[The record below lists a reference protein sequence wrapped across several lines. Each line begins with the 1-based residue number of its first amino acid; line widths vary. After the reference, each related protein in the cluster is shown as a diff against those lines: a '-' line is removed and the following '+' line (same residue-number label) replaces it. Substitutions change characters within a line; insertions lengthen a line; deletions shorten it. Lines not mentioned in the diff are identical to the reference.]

1 MPYKYIKILSKVC
14 SSAKI
19 CSSVSVLTLVHS
31 RFELILRLDS
41 ASVEVQRLNWASN
54 ISTFVARCFL
64 LSFIFS
70 YLILHRLIW
79 GIKFFLG
86 FSYWTRYVNLKPTA
100 NAGKRDAI
108 KTYVDIALYTIDS
121 TPWGS
126 PTAINTAFSSGQWSS
141 NFFYYFLPVSA
152 LFFLPLPT
160 SVYFSP
166 KIFFFLPRA
175 LPNMNFYS

>member
-1 MPYKYIKILSKVC
+1 MFPV
-14 SSAKI
+14 
-19 CSSVSVLTLVHS
+19 
-31 RFELILRLDS
+31 
-41 ASVEVQRLNWASN
+41 
-54 ISTFVARCFL
+54 
-64 LSFIFS
+64 SFIFS

-86 FSYWTRYVNLKPTA
+86 FSYWTHYVNLKPTA

-141 NFFYYFLPVSA
+141 NFFNYFLPVSG

-160 SVYFSP
+160 LVYFSP
-166 KIFFFLPRA
+166 KIFFSCRA
-175 LPNMNFYS
+175 LYPIWISTLKRLETFRNGSLISRH